1 MTTAPEVLSF
11 LVAQVLAMGI
21 FATVVMDLWAVFLRR
36 AFGMAS
42 LDYALVGRWLG
53 HMRTGRFAHAGIG
66 HALPVAGERA
76 LGWFAH
82 YAIGV
87 GFAACLVGL
96 AGPAWLRAPTL
107 VPALAFG
114 IVTIVAPFFV
124 LQPALGAGIAASK
137 APNPALARLRSLM
150 THSVFGLGLYG
161 GAWLASLADR
171 ATAG

>member
-1 MTTAPEVLSF
+1 MTTAPEFLSPP
-11 LVAQVLAMGI
+11 VAQVLTMGI
-21 FATVVMDLWAVFLRR
+21 FATAVMDLWAVFLRR

-66 HALPVAGERA
+66 RASPVVGEKA

-82 YAIGV
+82 YALGV

-96 AGPAWLRAPTL
+96 TGPAWLRAPTL
-107 VPALAFG
+107 LPALAFG
-114 IVTIVAPFFV
+114 IVTIVVPFFV
-124 LQPALGAGIAASK
+124 MQPAFGVGIAASK
-137 APNPALARLRSLM
+137 THNPTQARLRSLV